1 MKPRQRQKKIHNY
14 YKRRA
19 KAMVVCERLLKEQIS
34 EVITH
39 LGYERSDFDLHPEQ
53 IDELVWRLAAYISKN
68 EPIQDA
74 MYVSASERYAENCFD

>member
-1 MKPRQRQKKIHNY
+1 
-14 YKRRA
+14 
-19 KAMVVCERLLKEQIS
+19 MVVCEKLLKEQIS

-39 LGYERSDFDLHPEQ
+39 QGYERSDFDLHPEQ

>member
-1 MKPRQRQKKIHNY
+1 
-14 YKRRA
+14 
-19 KAMVVCERLLKEQIS
+19 MVACEKLLKEQIS

-53 IDELVWRLAAYISKN
+53 IAELVWRLAAYITKN
-68 EPIQDA
+68 ESIQAA

>member
-1 MKPRQRQKKIHNY
+1 
-14 YKRRA
+14 
-19 KAMVVCERLLKEQIS
+19 MVVCEKLLKEQIS

-53 IDELVWRLAAYISKN
+53 IAELVWRLAAYITKN
-68 EPIQDA
+68 ESIQDA